1 MDTVPWH
8 YAHPYFVNSAELFP
22 RREKYI
28 CFCVSKHKHWSLP
41 WGAVSLPYPSVL
53 AWCWSSRYVHPQAQV
68 LDSQLS
74 PRGVQLGNP
83 RVDGCSGYGNAVGHI
98 SKVLKGEVL
107 DANWSELHNSQE
119 LKWNESLV
127 DQRDVL
133 HFFSLLSFPE
143 VFEEAWKLLAAFG
156 KDETSWL
163 GHAPRAR
170 YYSPLVNVHPRNP
183 QPSGVDSG
191 WPSRWVSQVQTRAGQ
206 IGLCTVTWNQFG
218 YVRHGVQMQ
227 YQGLQISSC

>member
-8 YAHPYFVNSAELFP
+8 YAHPYFVKSAELFP

-83 RVDGCSGYGNAVGHI
+83 RVDGCSGYGNAAGHI
-98 SKVLKGEVL
+98 STVLKGEVV

-127 DQRDVL
+127 DQRDGL
-133 HFFSLLSFPE
+133 HFFVYTFFSWSSWRGMETFGSI
-143 VFEEAWKLLAAFG
+143 WK
-156 KDETSWL
+156 
-163 GHAPRAR
+163 
-170 YYSPLVNVHPRNP
+170 
-183 QPSGVDSG
+183 
-191 WPSRWVSQVQTRAGQ
+191 RWNKLTG
-206 IGLCTVTWNQFG
+206 
-218 YVRHGVQMQ
+218 
-227 YQGLQISSC
+227 SCPKS